1 VRQPNDFSKDITM
14 KVLTVTDE
22 QFEMIRAAVSY
33 LYSNLDDVNEG
44 LDKDLQE
51 NDIDE
56 LMLKIERAKTT

>member
-1 VRQPNDFSKDITM
+1 M